1 MLSLGLPAFSTVFFS
16 RNFSVQELTKEK
28 VYNTPSIELARG
40 KFKYKNTWFNR
51 IKKLIDSD

>member
-1 MLSLGLPAFSTVFFS
+1 MVNDLPIETIVLFLK
-16 RNFSVQELTKEK
+16 ELPKER

-51 IKKLIDSD
+51 IKKLING